1 MKDNRTKCFFTD
13 EEIAILEQELAK
25 HRPFIKVIRLRM
37 NERWIGEN
45 TVIRLLGKNNM
56 SLGTRIFTQFRTSES
71 VPTLEHKDFLDLLEI
86 SDQELAEFTADDASW
101 KLAKKALDFAK
112 SYKPGVSPVC
122 EVEKAA
128 GFYAFFIKMQ
138 LRIPLPEKFELS
150 EKENFE
156 CLRELISNHYTE
168 NDGKIELWGKILNYE
183 HYRPYD
189 TKDTCLLFDTNGKQI
204 ENFRNN
210 GNE

>member
-1 MKDNRTKCFFTD
+1 MKNNRTKCFFTD

-25 HRPFIKVIRLRM
+25 HRPFYEIIRLRM

-45 TVIRLLGKNNM
+45 AVIRTLGNNNKYI
-56 SLGTRIFTQFRTSES
+56 GTKLFKQFRTNEK
-71 VPTLEHKDFLDLLEI
+71 VPTLEHKEFLNLLEI
-86 SDQELAEFTADDASW
+86 SDQELAEFTADDAAW

-128 GFYAFFIKMQ
+128 GFYAFFKKLQ
-138 LRIPLPEKFELS
+138 LQIPLAEQFDLS

-183 HYRPYD
+183 LYRPYD
-189 TKDTCLLFDTNGKQI
+189 TKDTCLLFDINGKLI
-204 ENFRNN
+204 NK
-210 GNE
+210 

>member
-1 MKDNRTKCFFTD
+1 METNNRTKCFFTD

-25 HRPFIKVIRLRM
+25 HRPFYEIIRLRM
-37 NERWIGEN
+37 NERWIGET
-45 TVIRLLGKNNM
+45 TVIRVLGKNNM
-56 SLGTRIFTQFRTSES
+56 SLGTKLFTQFRTGES
-71 VPTLEHKDFLDLLEI
+71 VPALEHKDFLDLLEI
-86 SDQELAEFTADDASW
+86 SDQELAEFTADDAAW

-138 LRIPLPEKFELS
+138 LRIPLPEQFDLS
-150 EKENFE
+150 EKESFDF
-156 CLRELISNHYTE
+156 LRELISNHYTE

-183 HYRPYD
+183 LYRPYD
-189 TKDTCLLFDTNGKQI
+189 TKDTCLRFDINGKQI
-204 ENFRNN
+204 NI
-210 GNE
+210 